1 MPNFKSNP
9 RKQQE
14 SKVRDLDP
22 QYRSKVRHYDI
33 DVLTTGLVNGDTIEL
48 IALEGGDVVLGA
60 STVTYEALG
69 ASTTVAIG
77 IAGTA
82 GKYLAATSTASA
94 GTTSLQAGLVDRTR
108 ITAGAGETLFL
119 TIGGANPTTAK
130 KIKVSLLVSG
140 V

>member
-1 MPNFKSNP
+1 MANFLSDP
-9 RKQQE
+9 RKQQTAK
-14 SKVRDLDP
+14 SRRLDP
-22 QYRSKVRHYDI
+22 EYRSKVRHYDI

-48 IALEGGDVVLGA
+48 IALEGGEAVLGA

-77 IAGTA
+77 ITGTA

-108 ITAGAGETLFL
+108 TASAGETLFL
-119 TIGGANPTTAK
+119 TIGGANPTTAR

>member
-1 MPNFKSNP
+1 MANFKSDP

-14 SKVRDLDP
+14 SATRDLDP
-22 QYRSKVRHYDI
+22 QYRAKVRHYNI
-33 DVLTTGLVNGDTIEL
+33 DVLTTGLVQDDTIEL
-48 IALEGGDVVLGA
+48 IKLEGGDYVMGA

-69 ASTTVAIG
+69 SSTTVAIG
-77 IAGTA
+77 ITGTA

-94 GTTSLQAGLVDRTR
+94 GTTSLQATLVSRNR
-108 ITAGAGETLFL
+108 ISAGEGETLFL

>member
-1 MPNFKSNP
+1 MANFLSDP
-9 RKQQE
+9 RKQQTAK
-14 SKVRDLDP
+14 SRRLDP

-33 DVLTTGLVNGDTIEL
+33 DVLTTGLVQNDTIEL
-48 IALEGGDVVLGA
+48 IALEGGDIVLGA

-77 IAGTA
+77 ITGTA
-82 GKYLAATSTASA
+82 GKYLAATSTSSA
-94 GTTSLQAGLVDRTR
+94 GTTSLQAGLVDRAR
-108 ITAGAGETLFL
+108 ISAGDGETVFL

>member
-1 MPNFKSNP
+1 MANFKSNP

-14 SKVRDLDP
+14 SKTRDLDP

-33 DVLTTGLVNGDTIEL
+33 DVLTTDLVQNDTIEL
-48 IALEGGDVVLGA
+48 IALEGGDVVLGV

-69 ASTTVAIG
+69 ASTSVAIG
-77 IAGTA
+77 ITGDA
-82 GKYLAATSTASA
+82 GKYLVAHSTSSA
-94 GTTSLQAGLVDRTR
+94 GNTSLQAGLVDRTR